1 MKNRVFN
8 VSLLILVML
17 FSALSVLNAASE
29 RSGAKKPSKI
39 YKASSTLEGGAKG
52 DAWAISINNIH
63 LPYNRKGIIADVNYQ
78 PYGSLGKYPGPS
90 GKGFLFSSGFFLSG
104 YRNGELFSNA
114 VASASLVEDY
124 IQGTVAD
131 GASDSRAQIY
141 VVSADDPPF
150 GAAWQEWKS
159 AVELGA
165 DFYDGDGDG
174 TYNPQDLNG
183 NGEWDPDEDR
193 PDLVGDETG
202 WTVFH
207 DGVESGSRRWN
218 TVDPIGIEVR
228 QSIFGFA
235 SAGAI
240 GNIVFV
246 RYRFTYVGLGKPDDP
261 DPDELTNV
269 YFGVWADPD
278 IGGTSSASAD
288 DLVGSDV
295 PRNSGYV
302 YNDGEDDDWGTNP
315 PCFMIDFF
323 SGPVAYVPGE
333 TFTDVDGDGEYTDG
347 VDTPLDTAYSIRG
360 QVIGI
365 EEYPGAKNMGLSSFI
380 HYMNDNASI
389 IPDPDN
395 AEFARNYMEG
405 KMGPSGEVPDPC
417 NWTFGEVL
425 GGVDCT
431 TVDPRFWYSGDPVTQ
446 TGWITTSPQ
455 DQRMLSNTGP
465 FVLKKNEEKEVMVAY
480 VVGQGDNALS
490 SITEARRIDDGAQFI
505 FDNNFLSPTPPPSV
519 DVRVETN
526 DNFIDLI
533 WDTPEQVSYSNLTD
547 AYDLYFEGYNVRS
560 YNSKSTQ
567 PFIGNTPNVQII
579 RRYSLDN
586 EIVDIYEE
594 NSNTGGIEL
603 LYKEGDILLDPEIYV
618 DPDLG
623 KIRLR
628 ITNDPW
634 TGGNLIKGKPYYFSV
649 TSYAINYQALV
660 NKETGTPGLG
670 AKGDYYLSSNAFV
683 GMVENV
689 EKIIEVTVGK
699 DIYNPPVEALDASYS
714 GSKQSFGGQMVYDVI
729 DKTALTGDEY
739 EVTFIPDMSES
750 VTDTSYLPYWRLT
763 NKTTGELLIDSS
775 TAYLYGNDQ
784 INYPLTDGF
793 IVRLSPE
800 KPELGSLEIETLTD
814 WYGAADAFYV
824 AHDMGSQ
831 SSKVTSLSGNLNA
844 KVNTY
849 TKAKDLRQVELRFG
863 SGGGKAYRYVNG
875 IIGSF
880 IGKKNSYI
888 YAEAVTEADTN
899 GTGFK
904 KLGEGFVDVPFT
916 AWVKDPVYGEERQ
929 LAVGFIE
936 RAGGQPD
943 GEWTPG
949 TDLATSNEYIIVF
962 NSDYDANG
970 NQDVYKGFMDGS
982 GTMYWADLRGGSD
995 YELPEDGSYTETD
1008 SLIASSPFFDALFV
1022 YGISYTEEGLNYSD
1036 GDVFRQ
1042 TIANYSYTSED
1053 VFTFQTKAGGA
1064 LTTAEEKELFDK
1076 VNVFPNPLFG
1086 FNPATSWTGQVG
1098 NPDEPFVTFSNLP
1111 EEITI
1116 KIYSLSGQLL
1126 RTLDTSD
1133 KDSPTSPFLRW
1144 DLTNQDG
1151 LRVASGLYLAIVS
1164 SPKYGDKVLKFS
1176 IVMPQKQ
1183 LQKY

>member
-17 FSALSVLNAASE
+17 FGALSVLNAASE
-29 RSGAKKPSKI
+29 RSGAKKLSKI

-193 PDLVGDETG
+193 PDLVGDELG
-202 WTVFH
+202 WTVFN

-218 TVDPIGIEVR
+218 TIDPIGIEVR

-246 RYRFTYVGLGKPDDP
+246 RYRFNYVGLGKAD
-261 DPDELTNV
+261 DPDELTDV

-278 IGGTSSASAD
+278 IGGTSTASAD
-288 DLVGSDV
+288 DLVGSDID
-295 PRNSGYV
+295 RNVGYV
-302 YNDGEDDDWGTNP
+302 YNDGPDDDWGSNP
-315 PCFMIDFF
+315 PAFLIDFF
-323 SGPVAYVPGE
+323 SGPVVYVPDE

-417 NWTFGEVL
+417 DWTFGEVF
-425 GGVDCT
+425 GGVDCA

-465 FVLKKNEEKEVMVAY
+465 FTLKKGEEKEVMVAY
-480 VVGQGDNALS
+480 VVGQGSDALN

-505 FDNNFLSPTPPPSV
+505 FDNNFLSPAPPPSV
-519 DVRVETN
+519 DVRVETS
-526 DNFIDLI
+526 DDFIDLT
-533 WDTPEQVSYSNLTD
+533 WDTPKQVSYTNLTD

-567 PFIGNTPNVQII
+567 PFIGNTPNVEII

-603 LYKEGDILLDPEIYV
+603 LYEEGDMLLDPEIYV

-634 TGGNLIKGKPYYFSV
+634 TGEKLIKGKPYYFSV
-649 TSYAINYQALV
+649 TSYAINHQALV

-670 AKGDYYLSSNAFV
+670 ARGDYYLRSSAFV

-689 EKIIEVTVGK
+689 EKIIEVVVGENL
-699 DIYNPPVEALDASYS
+699 YNPLPMPDVANKLQGGSQGIVEIDPVNKE
-714 GSKQSFGGQMVYDVI
+714 
-729 DKTALTGDEY
+729 ALTGDTY
-739 EVTFIPDMSES
+739 HVNFFVDSLS
-750 VTDTSYLPYWRLT
+750 TDIYKPYWRLT
-763 NKTTGELLIDSS
+763 NTNTNQVIIDSS
-775 TAYLYGNDQ
+775 KSYIYG
-784 INYPLTDGF
+784 TDY
-793 IVRLSPE
+793 ISAESPE
-800 KPELGSLEIETLTD
+800 GFVVRIEEIIPELGEVE
-814 WYGAADAFYV
+814 Y
-824 AHDMGSQ
+824 
-831 SSKVTSLSGNLNA
+831 SLSSEWIDTAGTNIYYVNKDIPDFSIPPNLSGLSNLSA
-844 KVNTY
+844 TY
-849 TKAKDLRQVELRFG
+849 TRANRLRRVELRFD
-863 SGGGKAYRYVNG
+863 GGGKAYRYLNG
-875 IIGSF
+875 YLGGF
-880 IGKKNSYI
+880 IGKRNSYV
-888 YAEAVTEADTN
+888 YAEAVTTADTAGN
-899 GTGFK
+899 GVVG

-916 AWVKDPVYGEERQ
+916 AWVKDPVLGEERQ

-936 RAGGQPD
+936 KASALGGNPD
-943 GEWTPG
+943 GEWNPNG
-949 TDLATSNEYIIVF
+949 NLADNYEYILVF
-962 NSDYDANG
+962 DADYDAMG
-970 NQDVYKGFMDGS
+970 NQQIYRGFSDGS
-982 GTMYWADLRGGSD
+982 EMVWADLRGRSE
-995 YELPEDGSYTETD
+995 YNIPEGAVGATAEDRK
-1008 SLIASSPFFDALFV
+1008 IAASPFLNTLFV
-1022 YGISYTEEGLNYSD
+1022 FGINNIESPVNGDLVAINVQTYPYTPD
-1036 GDVFRQ
+1036 DVYEFK
-1042 TIANYSYTSED
+1042 TIR
-1053 VFTFQTKAGGA
+1053 GGA